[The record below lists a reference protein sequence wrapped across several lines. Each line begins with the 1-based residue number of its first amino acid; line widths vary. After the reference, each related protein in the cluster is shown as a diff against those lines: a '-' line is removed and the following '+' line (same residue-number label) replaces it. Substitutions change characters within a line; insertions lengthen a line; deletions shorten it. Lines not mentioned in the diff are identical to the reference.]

1 MMRVLMVVLLL
12 GVSNVGFAAFVSG
25 HELMSYHLECDKYRG
40 EPGTEAWT
48 RSCGIG
54 QSYIMG
60 VFDTAHSLNE
70 RWLFLKRFC
79 KPYDVD
85 RLQLSAT
92 VKKYMTDHPEQ
103 MDYAAAGIVFDAL
116 SQAYPCD

>member
-12 GVSNVGFAAFVSG
+12 SVSNVGFTSFVSG

-60 VFDTAHSLNE
+60 VFDMAHSLNE
-70 RWLFLKRFC
+70 RWLFQKRFC
-79 KPYDVD
+79 KPDDVD
-85 RLQLSAT
+85 RLQLSTT

-103 MDYAAAGIVFDAL
+103 MDFAASGIIYDAL
-116 SQAYPCD
+116 TQAYPCE